1 MPKSPRQINLQK
13 CRDHLQNFAFT
24 DLFVSE
30 LGWSY
35 PQRRASESEVKGFRY
50 TEVAELGGVS
60 VLQMQA
66 PNGEIPDE
74 KLRRQ
79 IHTAI
84 TRLHH
89 EHLLIFVD
97 KRKQRSLWSWIKRED
112 GKQRLRTHPYHKGQ
126 PGDLFIG
133 KLRHIVFG
141 LEDFEAA
148 ETPYVTKIT
157 GRLSNAFDVERV
169 TKRFYKDFQ
178 EKREVFTGRIEG
190 IENEHDLRW
199 FASMLLN
206 RLMFIWFLQKKSF
219 VNNGDHNYLQTKLE
233 ESQQRGPNRYYAEFL
248 QALFFQGFAKPAEK
262 RSPKARSLI
271 GNIRYLNGGLF
282 IPHPIEQRYAP
293 NIRVPDNAFD
303 SIFGLFQRY
312 SWHLDD
318 TPGGKDDE
326 ISPRVLG
333 HIFEKFINDKSF
345 GAYYTCN
352 EITDYLCE
360 QTIHRLILERV
371 NAARQAIPQIG
382 DKGQPK
388 FSSYEQMISRL
399 DSQLCRLLL
408 RSQDAILPNL
418 KILDPA
424 CGSGAFLVAA
434 MNALRGAYSAVIGHI
449 EVAGDTADKLWL
461 EEFRAAHPSTG
472 YGIKKRII
480 TDNLFGVDLIEEAG
494 EICKLRLFLALVAS
508 ANTEAE
514 LEPLPNI
521 DFNILAGNA
530 LIGLLSVEDEEFS
543 EKQPDMLRKTYR
555 QAVEEH
561 ERKVQKY
568 RETTTYAE
576 DLTALRDDIDQS
588 STATSAVLDEILLG
602 QFAAHGI
609 RFEQASWDEAQGKPG
624 KPQKRPLCVE
634 DISQLRPFHW
644 NFEFNSVLQSG
655 GFDIILTNPP
665 WEIFKPNGKEFLE
678 QHSDII
684 TKKKMTIKEFE
695 KRRRALMQKP
705 EIRGAW
711 LDYQSRFPHQSRWF
725 RAAEQYR
732 RQFGAT
738 AGGRKVGSD
747 INLYKLFL
755 EQCHN
760 LLCEGGQC
768 GIVIPSGIY
777 TDRGAK
783 GLREMLFTETQ
794 IGGLFGFENRKAIF
808 ENVGSNIKFVVLT
821 FCKGGNTERF
831 PTAFMRRKVNELTHF
846 PEHDGVQMPVKLI
859 RKLSPDS
866 LSLME
871 FQSDTDIEIAEKM
884 LQFPL
889 LGEQIEDA
897 WNIRFYREFDMTNDS
912 HLFRT
917 EDAPNCLPL
926 YEGKMI
932 HQFDHQFAPD
942 KLKYWIDEN
951 EGRSNILDCTKDTG
965 QRLDYQNYRLG
976 FRDVARSI
984 DNRTSIMAMLPPNV
998 FCGNSMPNAYIT
1010 KGAGKRDHLAEL
1022 FLCAL
1027 MNSFVVDYAIRMRI
1041 NAHLSFFYLN
1051 QLPIPR
1057 ITKKHS
1063 FFHSIVKRTAYLT
1076 CITHEFDDLA
1086 YQTGIKSH
1094 QKAATHPTDRA
1105 TLRAQLDAQ
1114 IAHLYDLTEPELRHI
1129 LSTFPLVDSATKAAT
1144 RNAYQ
1149 DYTHGLFK

>member
-1 MPKSPRQINLQK
+1 MPQINLQK

-30 LGWSY
+30 LGWSN
-35 PQRRASESEVKGFRY
+35 PQRGESEVRGFRY
-50 TEVAELGGVS
+50 AEVAELGGVS
-60 VLQMQA
+60 VLQMEA
-66 PNGEIPDE
+66 PDGEIPDE
-74 KLRRQ
+74 KTRRK
-79 IHTAI
+79 IHTAV

-97 KRKQRSLWSWIKRED
+97 GRKRRSLWSWIKRED
-112 GKQRLRTHPYHKGQ
+112 GKLRLRTHPYHKGQ
-126 PGDLFIG
+126 PGDLFIS

-148 ETPYVTKIT
+148 ETPHVTKIT

-178 EKREVFTGRIEG
+178 DKRESFTERIEG
-190 IENEHDLRW
+190 IADEHDRKW

-219 VNNGDHNYLQTKLE
+219 VNSGDHNYLQTKLE
-233 ESQQRGPNRYYAEFL
+233 MSQQRGPNRYYAEFL
-248 QALFFQGFAKPAEK
+248 QALFFEGFAKPAEK
-262 RSPKARSLI
+262 RSAKARRLI

-282 IPHPIEQRYAP
+282 IPHPIEQRYASK
-293 NIRVPDNAFD
+293 IRIPDSAFG

-318 TPGGKDDE
+318 TPGGNDNE
-326 ISPRVLG
+326 INPGVLG
-333 HIFEKFINDKSF
+333 HIFEKFINDKAF
-345 GAYYTCN
+345 GAYYTRN

-371 NAARQAIPQIG
+371 NTEREAIPEIS
-382 DKGQPK
+382 DTGQPQ
-388 FSSYEQMISRL
+388 FQSYAQMLSRL
-399 DSQLCRLLL
+399 DLKLCRLLL
-408 RSQDAILPNL
+408 RGRDAILPNL

-449 EVAGDTADKLWL
+449 ETAGDAADRRWL
-461 EEFRAAHPSTG
+461 REFRKKHPNTG
-472 YGIKKRII
+472 YGIKKLII
-480 TDNLFGVDLIEEAG
+480 TNNLFGVDLIEEAG

-508 ANTEAE
+508 ANTEDE

-530 LIGLLSVEDEEFS
+530 LIGLLRVEDEEFS
-543 EKQPDMLRKTYR
+543 AKQPDMLRKTYR

-576 DLTALRDDIDQS
+576 DLRALRDDIDQS
-588 STATSAVLDEILLG
+588 RGATGAVLDEILLG

-609 RFEQASWDEAQGKPG
+609 RFEQAAWDEAKGKPG

-634 DISQLRPFHW
+634 DISKLHPFHW

-665 WEIFKPNGKEFLE
+665 WETLKPNGKEFFE
-678 QHSDII
+678 RHSDII
-684 TKKKMTIKEFE
+684 TRKKMTIKEFE
-695 KRRRALMQKP
+695 KQRRALMQDTR
-705 EIRGAW
+705 IRKAW
-711 LDYQSRFPHQSRWF
+711 LDYQSDFPHQSRWF
-725 RAAEQYR
+725 RAAEQYQ

-738 AGGRKVGSD
+738 AGGRRVGSD

-768 GIVIPSGIY
+768 GIVIPGGIY
-777 TDRGAK
+777 TDLGAK
-783 GLREMLFTETQ
+783 GLREMLFTEAQ
-794 IGGLFGFENRKAIF
+794 IGGLFGFENRKEIF
-808 ENVGSNIKFVVLT
+808 EGVHRSFKFVVLT
-821 FCKGGNTERF
+821 FRKGGDTQNF
-831 PTAFMRRKVNELTHF
+831 PTAFMRREVNELAHF
-846 PEHDGVQMPVKLI
+846 PERGAVQMPVNLI
-859 RKLSPDS
+859 RKLSPES
-866 LSLME
+866 FSLME
-871 FQSDTDIEIAEKM
+871 FQSETDKEITEKM
-884 LQFPL
+884 IRFPL

-897 WNIRFYREFDMTNDS
+897 WNIHFHREIDMTNDS
-912 HLFRT
+912 YLFRT
-917 EDAPNCLPL
+917 EDAPGRLPL

-932 HQFDHQFAPD
+932 WQFDHQFAPD

-951 EGRSNILDCTKDTG
+951 EGRADLMGRTEDTG
-965 QRLDYQNYRLG
+965 QQLDYQDYRLG
-976 FRDVARSI
+976 FRDVAA
-984 DNRTSIMAMLPPNV
+984 NTNERTAIMAMLPPNV
-998 FCGNSMPNAYIT
+998 FCNHKTPNAYIT
-1010 KGAGKRDHLAEL
+1010 NAAGKRDHLAEL

-1027 MNSFVVDYAIRMRI
+1027 MNSFVVDYTVRMRI
-1041 NAHLSFFYLN
+1041 TTNLTFFYLN

-1057 ITKKHS
+1057 LTKKHPA
-1063 FFHSIVKRTAYLT
+1063 FPSIVKRAALLT
-1076 CITHEFDDLA
+1076 CTTPEFDPLA
-1086 YQTGIKSH
+1086 RQAGLKNH
-1094 QKAATHPTDRA
+1094 HDAATHPTTRA
-1105 TLRAQLDAQ
+1105 QLRAQLDAQ
-1114 IAHLYDLTEPELRHI
+1114 IAHLYHLTEPDFRHI
-1129 LSTFPLVDSATKAAT
+1129 LSTFPLVDTPTKTATQ
-1144 RNAYQ
+1144 NAYRDAQ
-1149 DYTHGLFK
+1149 RGLIK